1 MTRDREN
8 PSAPRARGLSRRQ
21 TLAAGAALAAAA
33 GALPRILRAAPAPVE
48 PPFLA
53 ARVASGALPPVAARL
68 PEEPLVVDLA
78 AKGRAFGRHG
88 GTLRTLFSRARDIR
102 YMVVYGYARLVGWDH
117 EYNLRPDILREVDVE
132 DERVF
137 TLHLRKGHKWS
148 DGHPFTTEDFRY
160 WWEDVANNPHLSPSG
175 PLELMLVDGAP
186 PQVTVLSET
195 AIRYEWRAPNPR
207 FLPALAQARPPFI
220 YRPAHYLKRYHAD
233 YVAPEQLAPLLREYR
248 TRNWAQLHNRL
259 DDMYKF
265 DNPALPT
272 LQPWVNTMERN
283 SDRYVLERNPYF
295 HRVDAHGLQ
304 LPYVDRVDAGIAAA
318 GLIPSK
324 ITLGEA
330 DLQARTLSFS
340 DAPVLK
346 KGERTGGYRTL
357 IWRSGAAS
365 EIALHPNL
373 NYEDPAFRALL
384 RDVRFRRAL
393 SLAIDRR
400 TINRSLYFGL
410 AREAATSALP
420 ASPFYDEAHA
430 RAFAQYDP
438 AAASALLDEL
448 GLDRRDGDGTRLLPD
463 GRRLEIV
470 VESAGERP
478 VEADAMELV
487 AETWREVGV
496 RLIYRPL
503 DRDILRNAAYQG
515 RSMMPLW
522 YGWNNGLPNPDTPP
536 TDVAPVDQANFCWP
550 MWGQHFQTRG
560 RSGQAPDTPEGQRL
574 LELFKEWNRAAD
586 RDARARVWREMLD
599 IHARNVF
606 SIGIVNMAPQPV
618 IANTR
623 LRNVPAEGIY
633 AWDPGAQLGVHR
645 IDEFFYEP

>member
-1 MTRDREN
+1 MTRNREN

-117 EYNLRPDILREVDVE
+117 EYNLRPDILREVEVE